1 MKKRMI
7 FLTIVVFAVTLAMP
21 AWGVEQ
27 STPGTGAPTIPKAA
41 KQPFIQV
48 TPKPVNKPD
57 LVISISSLG
66 SVYDIGKNSAGIW
79 DEGINVAF
87 TITNKG
93 RVATGRAGSTFSV
106 GINYTPSCQAPNC
119 NVPVSDIGRALGAL
133 GCANFVH
140 NATKT
145 FHFSNPNLLIIG
157 PPLEAGETRTA
168 MGVLVLPG
176 CLQYSISGPAASVYL
191 IVDDKN
197 QVDESNENN
206 NKSEPISVSSKRHK
220 FL

>member
-7 FLTIVVFAVTLAMP
+7 FLIIVVFAVTLAMP
-21 AWGVEQ
+21 AWGIEQ

-79 DEGINVAF
+79 DERINVAF

-106 GINYTPSCQAPNC
+106 GVNYTPLCQAPKC
-119 NVPVSDIGRALGAL
+119 TPHSGIQGALNAL
-133 GCANFVH
+133 GCAIFVRD
-140 NATKT
+140 ATKS
-145 FHFSNPNLLIIG
+145 FHFSNSNLLTIS

-176 CLQYSISGPAASVYL
+176 CLQYSTSGPAASVYL

-197 QVDESNENN
+197 QVDESDENN
-206 NKSEPISVSSKRHK
+206 NKSGPISVSSKRHW
-220 FL
+220 